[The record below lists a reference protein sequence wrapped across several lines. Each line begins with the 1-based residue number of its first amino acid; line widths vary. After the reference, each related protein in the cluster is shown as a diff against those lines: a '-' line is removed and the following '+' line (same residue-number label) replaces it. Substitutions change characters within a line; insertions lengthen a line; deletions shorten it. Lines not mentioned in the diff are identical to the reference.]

1 MVMQLEQEWKYV
13 FQMNKVKVV
22 IVDDEK
28 NGRENLRG
36 ALKHYCPEVEIM
48 AEAQNAVQAI
58 DAINEHQPDL
68 VFLDIE
74 MPGGDGFKVLEFF
87 KEPQFSV
94 IFVTAYDHYAIQAI
108 RFSALDYI
116 LKPIDVLLLKGAV
129 NRFNEQRSSGDK
141 RLEQFLENEY
151 RSKENKRIA
160 LPMADKINYIEINRI
175 IKCQGEANY
184 TRFYLIGGEEYL
196 VSKSLVEYEEI
207 LNGYGFIRTHK
218 SYVVNVSHIAS
229 FIKTDGGYLVM
240 SDQST
245 VPVSR
250 RKKELVLKELK

>member
-1 MVMQLEQEWKYV
+1 MEPGLKFA
-13 FQMNKVKVV
+13 FQMNNRTA
-22 IVDDEK
+22 IQAILVDDEK

-36 ALKHYCPEVEIM
+36 LLNQYCPEVLLV
-48 AEAQNAVQAI
+48 AEAQNAIQAI
-58 DAINEHQPDL
+58 DLIREHQPEL

-74 MPGGDGFKVLEFF
+74 MPGGNGFKVLEFF

-116 LKPIDVLLLKGAV
+116 LKPIDVTLLRSAV
-129 NRFNEQRSSGDK
+129 DRFVEQKSTDDR
-141 RLEQFLENEY
+141 RLEQFLKNES
-151 RSKENKRIA
+151 RTNGNKRIA
-160 LPMADKINYIEINRI
+160 LPMTDKIDYIEINAI

-184 TRFYLIGGEEYL
+184 TRFYLTGGKEYL

-207 LNGYGFIRTHK
+207 LNGFGFIRTHK
-218 SYVVNVSHIAS
+218 SFVVNLAHIVSFVKA
-229 FIKTDGGYLVM
+229 DGGYLLM
-240 SDQST
+240 SDQSS

-250 RKKELVLKELK
+250 RKKELVLKEIK

>member
-1 MVMQLEQEWKYV
+1 
-13 FQMNKVKVV
+13 MNKMTTIKA
-22 IVDDEK
+22 ILVDDEK

-36 ALKHYCPEVEIM
+36 LLQQYCPEVSLL
-48 AEAQNAVQAI
+48 AEAQNALQAI
-58 DAINEHQPDL
+58 DLIQEHQPDL

-74 MPGGDGFKVLEFF
+74 MPGGNGFKVLEFF

-116 LKPIDVLLLKGAV
+116 LKPIDLLLLKSAV
-129 NRFNEQRSSGDK
+129 NRFVEQKSTEDK
-141 RLEQFLENEY
+141 RLEQFLKNET
-151 RSKENKRIA
+151 RTKENKRIA
-160 LPMADKINYIEINRI
+160 LPMTDMINYIEINCI

-184 TRFYLIGGEEYL
+184 TRFYLTGGKEYL

-207 LNGYGFIRTHK
+207 LNGFGFFRTHK
-218 SYVVNVSHIAS
+218 SFLVNVSHIVS
-229 FIKTDGGYLVM
+229 FVKTDGGYLVM
-240 SDQST
+240 SDKST

-250 RKKELVLKELK
+250 RKKELVLKEIQ

>member
-1 MVMQLEQEWKYV
+1 
-13 FQMNKVKVV
+13 MNNRTVIKAI

-36 ALKHYCPEVEIM
+36 LLNQYCPEVTLV
-48 AEAQNAVQAI
+48 AEAQNAIQAI
-58 DAINEHQPDL
+58 DLIQEHQPDL

-74 MPGGDGFKVLEFF
+74 MPGGNGFKVLEFF

-116 LKPIDVLLLKGAV
+116 LKPIDVLLLKSAV
-129 NRFNEQRSSGDK
+129 NRFVEQKSTEDR
-141 RLEQFLENEY
+141 RLEQFLKNGYRENG
-151 RSKENKRIA
+151 NKRIA
-160 LPMADKINYIEINRI
+160 LPMADKINYIEINCI

-184 TRFYLIGGEEYL
+184 TRFYLTGGKEYL

-207 LNGYGFIRTHK
+207 LNGFGFIRTHK
-218 SYVVNVSHIAS
+218 SFVVNVSHIVS
-229 FIKTDGGYLVM
+229 FVKADGGYLVM
-240 SDQST
+240 SDQSS

-250 RKKELVLKELK
+250 RKKELVLKEIK